1 VYPYDLMAT
10 AAAPKTKDDEEM
22 KLLEESLDAEIAE
35 TTSLQGSR
43 LVYYRVVDYCT
54 APPD

>member
-1 VYPYDLMAT
+1 MAT